1 MEVDIIEELLSNVLV
16 YKVYISSGGGIRLV
30 HGFILGGGST
40 F

>member
-1 MEVDIIEELLSNVLV
+1 M
-16 YKVYISSGGGIRLV
+16 YISSGGGILLV